1 MTIVLQK
8 SDLAAASFANTN
20 SNGAGGVALRTDAG
34 SAFRAELALNT
45 GAGLVG
51 FIQPGAGAVPRT
63 LQSKG
68 EDVLSVKDY
77 ASLQEAVN
85 AAAAPTVGT
94 WTAGDTVYISAPT
107 AGGNIGHVC
116 VTGGTPGT
124 RKTFGAISN

>member
-1 MTIVLQK
+1 MTIILQK
-8 SDLAAASFANTN
+8 SDLASNSFANTN

-85 AAAAPTVGT
+85 AAVATNGRLHVPAGIYGRNQHYDCGKFNTV
-94 WTAGDTVYISAPT
+94 W
-107 AGGNIGHVC
+107 
-116 VTGGTPGT
+116 
-124 RKTFGAISN
+124 